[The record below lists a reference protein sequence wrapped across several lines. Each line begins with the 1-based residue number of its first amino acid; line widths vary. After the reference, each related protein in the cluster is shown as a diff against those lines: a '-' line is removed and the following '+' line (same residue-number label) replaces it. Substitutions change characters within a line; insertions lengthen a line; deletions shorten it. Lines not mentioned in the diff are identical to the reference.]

1 MCVLQ
6 CMYAFSTHMS
16 VTCDPKVF
24 GKQRECVRCRQ
35 RARVAAQGTS
45 KSTFGWAWRLYQLP
59 QSPFTPPIEGHVPK
73 RRLSQPRA
81 TSARHASR
89 TSWHRPA

>member
-35 RARVAAQGTS
+35 RARV
-45 KSTFGWAWRLYQLP
+45 P
-59 QSPFTPPIEGHVPK
+59 PPTPVHLRDI
-73 RRLSQPRA
+73 R
-81 TSARHASR
+81 ASR
-89 TSWHRPA
+89 VSLCDEYAVNNPLLQLMASIKQDQDVLQYGDSNHVKI